1 MKKEPSAVL
10 RITVDEKIGTDLIR
24 FVICPLKRG
33 IEIFTDIDEQ
43 WEEENQKLVPA
54 QNYEE
59 VLQEWGVKDPN
70 DLPWETLEEG
80 QVYLSG
86 EFEVVGKKKS
96 PEHFKVS
103 PRKRAFMR
111 IDNLE
116 EFFREEVRYLYS
128 DALKGR

>member
-24 FVICPLKRG
+24 FVICALRRG

-43 WEEENQKLVPA
+43 WEEENEKLVSA

-86 EFEVVGKKKS
+86 KFEVVGKKKS

-103 PRKRAFMR
+103 PRKKAFMR

-116 EFFREEVRYLYS
+116 FFREEVGYLYS
-128 DALKGR
+128 DALRGR